1 MGRDRR
7 VSASYPG
14 ACGVACDPLD
24 TPSRIH
30 SEQDL
35 EFVACMEEVLEI
47 YAKAFDPKHSVL
59 CMAQLLG
66 TRYADCERVTLVL
79 DNLNTHTKGAFYVVL
94 APDGAC
100 LLEYGSNSVTRRST
114 AVG

>member
-1 MGRDRR
+1 MFAEPLSGFRQATASQRR
-7 VSASYPG
+7 TRKDCA
-14 ACGVACDPLD
+14 
-24 TPSRIH
+24 I
-30 SEQDL
+30 
-35 EFVACMEEVLEI
+35 EV
-47 YAKAFDPKHSVL
+47 
-59 CMAQLLG
+59 AQLLD